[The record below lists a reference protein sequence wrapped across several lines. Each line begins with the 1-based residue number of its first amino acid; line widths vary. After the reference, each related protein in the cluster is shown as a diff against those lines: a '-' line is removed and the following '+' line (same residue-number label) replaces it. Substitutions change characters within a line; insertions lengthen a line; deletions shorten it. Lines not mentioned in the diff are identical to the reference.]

1 MVVSDQEIDQLYAE
15 RYRLDQLFQNS
26 PEFQDSLENSSVADS
41 RSGISQRSRASQGHG
56 KKNRHHHSE
65 RVSTSNNDGRSPR
78 SSPSRRKDV
87 KGHLGH
93 SPGASHNH
101 SPSPGSQR
109 WPQILES
116 PKAGSGQNTPRNESS
131 PVRRPQPPMQPGF
144 SYIYPNADASS
155 PFEKKPLRRY
165 SFLGNASNQV
175 SDTALPFKGKLEYF
189 DRLSRG
195 STPEP
200 AISPF
205 SQGHRRG
212 NSPNKVI
219 PLSHQEAKL
228 QSEGSSPRSDA
239 TKRSPFMKLHRKP
252 SDERIS
258 SPNTPVS
265 PASHGSSSHLK
276 GNPASAG
283 SSPVFKENIGPYV
296 GPVLP
301 PLQILFE
308 DKLSKRNK
316 SPQRDKKS
324 NFGNEPSPVHRRQAF
339 MQLSDIEDKSTP
351 PLTPKQELRSITLN
365 EHHGEDQVSD
375 KSENISRLS
384 SFAEIKKN
392 EQRNSRGLLEVSR
405 DERDVRTPRDD
416 GEYRQNTNI
425 IEERSQ
431 KDFRNQDERNE
442 RLARKVREEK
452 AQREERNYRETKGHR
467 DERGHRE
474 DRNEREEWSQN
485 HDASPD
491 YIDDSRKKH
500 EPKGNREVPEAPGR
514 SKRKA
519 GLQRHVSSPAID
531 VSRKGLSAGQSKIS
545 DSMAHI
551 TDSMSQLRRSLSKRV
566 GRSVSRS
573 FSKSITRSFARKYKR
588 QYDDDFHDDSQGD
601 SGPRERQLKKRN
613 ARPTLSDT
621 FSTLRRSNA
630 LNYSGAYQA
639 LFGNS
644 GDESGKNKG
653 DKQGKD
659 PKSISDIH
667 RFFHAQDLEG
677 DSRSQ
682 KSYKSSSLP
691 HPIDAS
697 VRDEVSLQEKHP
709 EKFWTFTTSVVLPDY
724 DPKPAYPDHPERDS
738 LDGHLPGSSHGTGNP
753 PPPPAPPSPPSN
765 TNTKSQG
772 NGFSKGPNAKNK
784 KHKKLK
790 NESDEAADCPDD
802 SADKDKKKDKGEKTS
817 SSLTSSKDRD
827 MEAGGGY
834 RPKTEPYT
842 YMWVVMSSMYGK
854 LVVLLM
860 LAFCLTEVLDNDVLP
875 LTFQGV
881 FLMYLYVGS
890 IVAIMCIYVSVIIDN
905 CPSMTAS
912 KENLTKNG
920 DPESGSITSF
930 GTLKRAHISRSKT
943 SRTSFYLR
951 VGALVFGLG
960 TLISNGL
967 EIAMHSTMKGECVE
981 DIVFAHP
988 ILQALFTFL
997 QMHFLF
1003 VNSEVIVEKFGQV
1016 ARFGFM
1022 HLVATNIAIWI
1033 RMVVWDSAIVW
1044 IQDTYENKAV
1054 TEIPKHA
1061 EQVLRLYSCLKNN
1074 SLGRLWTNAQ
1084 PYLFPFLVEY
1094 SLIAAA
1100 VTYIMWCNVGKER
1113 LKKLGQ
1119 LGKSSSDDSTTLD
1132 KRNVRKGYWKVDC
1145 RSASKG
1151 LFLGLLCLVG
1161 GIVVLIIFFV
1171 MKDQE
1176 DFKTKMF
1183 WISNGTQMIILALSV
1198 ICTVIGFLQIPKLS
1212 VSTSKPLDLD
1222 HLLLSVTI
1230 VGVYL
1235 FSIFGMI
1242 VGGISY
1248 SESES
1253 LATFC
1258 VHGLLFLQVS
1268 LQGMLVAEASR
1279 RTCTSRYQMLTKP
1292 GRQVIT
1298 FLLFSNITLWV
1309 LDTFMTYTSISQQFQ
1324 FGFYGLLAW
1333 GIISR
1338 ITLPLLILYRFHSA
1352 VILVEIWKNTYRTK
1366 AD

>member
-26 PEFQDSLENSSVADS
+26 PEFQDSLENSSAADS
-41 RSGISQRSRASQGHG
+41 RSGISQRSRASRGHG
-56 KKNRHHHSE
+56 KKNHHHPSE
-65 RVSTSNNDGRSPR
+65 RVSTGNNDGRSPR

-87 KGHLGH
+87 KGHHLGH
-93 SPGASHNH
+93 SPSGASHSH

-109 WPQILES
+109 WPQISES
-116 PKAGSGQNTPRNESS
+116 PKVASGRNTPRSESS

-165 SFLGNASNQV
+165 SFLGNSNNHV
-175 SDTALPFKGKLEYF
+175 TDTVLPFKGKLEYF

-200 AISPF
+200 VISPF

-212 NSPNKVI
+212 SSPSKVLPI
-219 PLSHQEAKL
+219 SL
-228 QSEGSSPRSDA
+228 QSEGSSPMSDA
-239 TKRSPFMKLHRKP
+239 AKRSPFMKLHRKP
-252 SDERIS
+252 SDEHIS

-265 PASHGSSSHLK
+265 PASHGSSPHLK
-276 GNPASAG
+276 GNPNSAG
-283 SSPVFKENIGPYV
+283 SSPVFKENTGPYV

-316 SPQRDKKS
+316 SPQRDKKPNLTS
-324 NFGNEPSPVHRRQAF
+324 EPSPVHRRRAF
-339 MQLSDIEDKSTP
+339 MQLSDIEDISTP
-351 PLTPKQELRSITLN
+351 PLTPKQELKSSIHN
-365 EHHGEDQVSD
+365 EQHGEDQVSD

-392 EQRNSRGLLEVSR
+392 EQKNNRVLLEVNR
-405 DERDVRTPRDD
+405 DERVDRTHSED
-416 GEYRQNTNI
+416 G
-425 IEERSQ
+425 
-431 KDFRNQDERNE
+431 DFRENKKIREVNHKDSRDHDGRNE
-442 RLARKVREEK
+442 RNARNFREEK
-452 AQREERNYRETKGHR
+452 AQREDRNHKETKGYR
-467 DERGHRE
+467 EERSHRE
-474 DRNEREEWSQN
+474 DRLEKEYRHQTQN
-485 HDASPD
+485 ATPD
-491 YIDDSRKKH
+491 YTENSRKKH
-500 EPKGNREVPEAPGR
+500 VPKGSHEFPEVSGPT
-514 SKRKA
+514 KRKT

-545 DSMAHI
+545 DSVAHI

-588 QYDDDFHDDSQGD
+588 QYDDDFQDDSQGD
-601 SGPRERQLKKRN
+601 SGTRERQPKKRN

-630 LNYSGAYQA
+630 LNYAGAYHA

-644 GDESGKNKG
+644 GDEGGKGKG
-653 DKQGKD
+653 EKQTKD

-772 NGFSKGPNAKNK
+772 NGFTKGPNAKNK

-790 NESDEAADCPDD
+790 NESDETGECPDD
-802 SADKDKKKDKGEKTS
+802 PVDKDKKKDKGEKTS
-817 SSLTSSKDRD
+817 SSLTTPKDRD

-854 LVVLLM
+854 MVVLLM

-1044 IQDTYENKAV
+1044 IQDTYENKPV

-1183 WISNGTQMIILALSV
+1183 WISNGTQMIILSLSV

-1235 FSIFGMI
+1235 FSLFGMI

-1298 FLLFSNITLWV
+1298 FLLFSNITLWI